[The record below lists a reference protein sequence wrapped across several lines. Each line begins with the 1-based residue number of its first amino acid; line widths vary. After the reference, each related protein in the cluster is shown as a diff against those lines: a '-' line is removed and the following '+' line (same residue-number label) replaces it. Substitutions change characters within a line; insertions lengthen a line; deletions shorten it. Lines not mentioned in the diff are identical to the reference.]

1 MSVSMS
7 SNKQGLSSIESVNQE
22 ELDTEKIDKLE
33 DLLVSSPFLR
43 PQNYRRRKYNE

>member
-7 SNKQGLSSIESVNQE
+7 SNKQGVSSIESVNQE

-33 DLLVSSPFLR
+33 DFLVSSPFLR
-43 PQNYRRRKYNE
+43 P